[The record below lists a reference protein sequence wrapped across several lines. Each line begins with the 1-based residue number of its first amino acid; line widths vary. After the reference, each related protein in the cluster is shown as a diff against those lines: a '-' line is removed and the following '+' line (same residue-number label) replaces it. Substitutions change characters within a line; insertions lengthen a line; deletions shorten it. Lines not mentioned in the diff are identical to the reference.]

1 MRQKSDSVFLLTLV
15 DLLVQIIFLAIFVG
29 AIYFA
34 NDGKDDVEKKSISD
48 PKAKIIVEVGVLKV
62 AEIVNAMVKLVPID
76 RLMEL
81 AVLLPEFKSI
91 EALKAALRLATT
103 AKFNPELLDKQN
115 QELEK
120 KIAYGV
126 GLPTCQLGVDRS
138 KILIAI
144 QEQSNSY
151 KITKLSSKAKELFLE
166 LKLNLVEGQE
176 INFVQFNDVGRL
188 ISSTEKNCRFQVI
201 YQPSS
206 SDSLTAYRNI
216 SRYFYPQISSISK
229 VQK

>member
-138 KILIAI
+138 KILIAL

-151 KITKLSSKAKELFLE
+151 KITKLSSKAKELLLE
-166 LKLNLVEGQE
+166 
-176 INFVQFNDVGRL
+176 
-188 ISSTEKNCRFQVI
+188 
-201 YQPSS
+201 
-206 SDSLTAYRNI
+206 
-216 SRYFYPQISSISK
+216 
-229 VQK
+229 